1 MIKSFKDFDSEFR
14 GQEIYEAIDNV
25 TNDENGKTFT
35 EDDVVIPELISD
47 NKFLLKISRIVLR
60 KLEKSGL
67 GNFSAHPVIIK
78 IDGAPGVYFYNTN
91 DPSMNIVICRDANGK
106 SVYLFREFE
115 FGTKNIADLVLT
127 TTKLGF
133 SDIIDEMISRLTPVD
148 VEEGL
153 INEWVEGSFKYT
165 EKDVEMVANMPAS
178 VRQLIINLFK
188 DSTANKVSMNI
199 FNKSSVEPFA
209 TICAAINDIYGRI
222 NQSNIKKVID
232 IFDKA
237 LGKSKTPTEHEEV
250 FNVLNDCRYGGGSA
264 VISSSGI
271 ECDIEDGIGDVE
283 ELRDSE
289 LKEDT
294 REYNETIEDIY
305 SLASAMCKYVKS
317 NGDFNTTDLSGLISR
332 GMIITGKGGTG
343 KSNAIYKALEDN
355 HMVQNRDYFE
365 MSSSSTAI
373 KSLYK
378 KFYDY
383 NGKLLIFDDSGELFN
398 TSYKQSFWK
407 QALQTKQEQ
416 ANVSLPQNTGTSN
429 KTVTNNTY
437 DVSKVKTRQ
446 QRYYLEIGQSS
457 HDEYIKYRDS
467 EFKKMKQKFF
477 DDGGDHI
484 SFTKKIEADF
494 YEIIDDAWNRMQEE
508 KEPLMPETFNYKGVV
523 IIISNESRDS
533 FKKTVG
539 EDNWGALMR
548 RMTSFDLHPKPET
561 MWVVIKEKLLVQRDT
576 PETVLPDK
584 LCMIPRDVVDEFIEE
599 VENNFKNAETRD
611 MNFSIIADNMN
622 RVFSGPEG
630 RSNWK
635 RTLKRLMNT
644 KK

>member
-1 MIKSFKDFDSEFR
+1 
-14 GQEIYEAIDNV
+14 
-25 TNDENGKTFT
+25 
-35 EDDVVIPELISD
+35 
-47 NKFLLKISRIVLR
+47 
-60 KLEKSGL
+60 
-67 GNFSAHPVIIK
+67 
-78 IDGAPGVYFYNTN
+78 
-91 DPSMNIVICRDANGK
+91 
-106 SVYLFREFE
+106 
-115 FGTKNIADLVLT
+115 
-127 TTKLGF
+127 
-133 SDIIDEMISRLTPVD
+133 
-148 VEEGL
+148 
-153 INEWVEGSFKYT
+153 
-165 EKDVEMVANMPAS
+165 MVP
-178 VRQLIINLFK
+178 
-188 DSTANKVSMNI
+188 
-199 FNKSSVEPFA
+199 
-209 TICAAINDIYGRI
+209 
-222 NQSNIKKVID
+222 
-232 IFDKA
+232 
-237 LGKSKTPTEHEEV
+237 
-250 FNVLNDCRYGGGSA
+250 
-264 VISSSGI
+264 
-271 ECDIEDGIGDVE
+271 
-283 ELRDSE
+283 
-289 LKEDT
+289 
-294 REYNETIEDIY
+294 
-305 SLASAMCKYVKS
+305 
-317 NGDFNTTDLSGLISR
+317 
-332 GMIITGKGGTG
+332 
-343 KSNAIYKALEDN
+343 
-355 HMVQNRDYFE
+355 NRDYYE

-457 HDEYIKYRDS
+457 HDEYVKFRDS

-548 RMTSFDLHPKPET
+548 RMTSFDLHPKAET
-561 MWVVIKEKLLVQRDT
+561 MWVVIKEKLLIQRDT
-576 PETVLPDK
+576 PETELPDK
-584 LCMIPRDVVDEFIEE
+584 LCMIPRDYVDEFIEE
-599 VENNFKNAETRD
+599 VENNFKNADTRD